1 MENPLKFVETSL
13 KSSLNISSKLPSPV
27 AAADA
32 DQHRQMRQVGRLG
45 LRVEGN
51 LHKSQ
56 QRRQRRLHGRRGDV
70 VEQHLRSRL
79 QIDLRLNLHLYLL
92 TYTYTYTYTS
102 TYTSTYLLTYL
113 LACLLAYLLAYVVTS
128 ERVALLE
135 SAY

>member
-1 MENPLKFVETSL
+1 MKIDGNRWKTVENPLKFVETSL

-27 AAADA
+27 AAADADADA

-56 QRRQRRLHGRRGDV
+56 QRRQRRLHVRRGDV

-79 QIDLRLNLHLYLL
+79 QIDLHFDLYLNLHLYVYLL
-92 TYTYTYTYTS
+92 TYTYTYT
-102 TYTSTYLLTYL
+102 
-113 LACLLAYLLAYVVTS
+113 
-128 ERVALLE
+128 
-135 SAY
+135 